1 MWLRAWNSLDWL
13 YISSLNSDFGTVFI
27 DFGYFQLCCYV
38 ISEALPDIWYLLNS
52 VDQTW
57 TFNMKHSAPGRKL
70 NDREADYSRSNGSG
84 DNKSHDL
91 SFMPQMFTWT
101 QGQTDWILVVKGQ
114 WSSEFKVSDSNQ
126 GLVQNKKT
134 FE

>member
-1 MWLRAWNSLDWL
+1 ML
-13 YISSLNSDFGTVFI
+13 
-27 DFGYFQLCCYV
+27 LCYQ
-38 ISEALPDIWYLLNS
+38 SEALPDIWYLLNS

-70 NDREADYSRSNGSG
+70 NGGEADYSRSNGGG
-84 DNKSHDL
+84 DNNSHDL
-91 SFMPQMFTWT
+91 TFMPQMFTWT

-134 FE
+134 SE